1 MRTIDVKDIK
11 QAIAR
16 AVVQANTQLPED
28 VLRALTTSLE
38 RETSPRARRF
48 LEIILENARL
58 AAEEGWAL
66 CQDTGMVV
74 IDLQMGQ
81 EVRLVGGDLM
91 EAVNLGVK
99 QGYEH
104 GFFRR
109 SVVADPFRRI
119 NTGDN
124 TPAILHTSII
134 PGEKVLLTVMP
145 KGAGSENMGRVG
157 MLKPSQGLEGVQDFI
172 LQAVWEA
179 GGNPCPPLIVAVG
192 VGGNMEKA
200 ALLSKKALLRPIN
213 QRHPRAELAQMEEQL
228 KDKINRL
235 GIGPQGLGGDTTA
248 LAVNIETYPTHIAS
262 LPVAVNL
269 GCHSTR
275 RVHVE
280 L

>member
-1 MRTIDVKDIK
+1 MRTLHVDEIT

-16 AVVQANTQLPED
+16 AVVDANTHLPED
-28 VLRALTTSLE
+28 VLRALASALE
-38 RETSPRARRF
+38 RETSPRGRRF
-48 LEIILENARL
+48 LQVIIENADL
-58 AAEEGWAL
+58 AATEGLAL

-74 IDLQMGQ
+74 VDLEVGQ
-81 EVRLVGGDLM
+81 EVLLVGGDLM
-91 EAVNLGVK
+91 EAVNRGIK
-99 QGYEH
+99 QGYEL

-109 SVVADPFRRI
+109 SVVKDPFSRI

-134 PGEKVLLTVMP
+134 PGEGVRMRVLP

-157 MLKPSQGLEGVQDFI
+157 MLKPSQGLDGVKDFV

-179 GGNPCPPLIVAVG
+179 GGNPCPPLIVGVG

-200 ALLSKKALLRPIN
+200 ALLSKKALLRPLD
-213 QRHPRAELAQMEEQL
+213 QRHSHAEMADLENQL
-228 KDKINRL
+228 RERINEL

-248 LAVNIETYPTHIAS
+248 LAVNIETYPTHIAC

-275 RVHVE
+275 RVCVE